1 VGVRGVGAIGSDV
14 TGGHRTGSDV
24 SHVTPKGIPFGTPI
38 RNWKLGFPAL
48 FRVFSDML
56 CSTPR
61 PRSIEELKTEK
72 IWEIWK
78 KSKLNSEKIWKNME
92 ETQVE

>member
-1 VGVRGVGAIGSDV
+1 MRGVGAIGSDV
-14 TGGHRTGSDV
+14 TGSDV
-24 SHVTPKGIPFGTPI
+24 SHMTPKGIPFGAPI
-38 RNWKLGFPAL
+38 CNWKLGFPAL

-56 CSTPR
+56 CSTPC
-61 PRSIEELKTEK
+61 PRSIEELKSEK

-92 ETQVE
+92 ERQVE